1 MTIHTNEVLGPEE
14 LAALSS
20 MFDDIWASLGR
31 CADSEWSSLERTRL
45 ASILLRLFGLR
56 QLGPDQAMQTA
67 LRIFRQGS
75 IGALRDNASTN
86 DDIMQAIS

>member
-1 MTIHTNEVLGPEE
+1 MTIQTNEVLGPEE

-67 LRIFRQGS
+67 LRILRQESTGS
-75 IGALRDNASTN
+75 TGHNTSN
-86 DDIMQAIS
+86 DDITQSIS